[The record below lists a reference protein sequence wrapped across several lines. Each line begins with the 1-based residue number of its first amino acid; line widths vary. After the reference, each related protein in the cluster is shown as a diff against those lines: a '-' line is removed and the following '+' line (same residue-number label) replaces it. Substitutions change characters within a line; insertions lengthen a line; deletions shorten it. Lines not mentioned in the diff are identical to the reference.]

1 MILRNILAENN
12 NKKQQTN
19 GVFLFRTLLISAK
32 IGSQHWFLRKNANYL
47 RQKSPKIMIKTFTP
61 GICSGNGGIAYAQI
75 NFFLKRLPPITPAGF
90 DLTTHELQAH
100 SDETIRVRLRVSTT
114 SSKLRFTFYFRNIII
129 DIHNINT
136 N

>member
-47 RQKSPKIMIKTFTP
+47 RQKSPKIMI
-61 GICSGNGGIAYAQI
+61 
-75 NFFLKRLPPITPAGF
+75 
-90 DLTTHELQAH
+90 
-100 SDETIRVRLRVSTT
+100 
-114 SSKLRFTFYFRNIII
+114 
-129 DIHNINT
+129 
-136 N
+136 